1 MSSETSFFGRTA
13 RLVAVCGCVLAFVA
27 AKPAAAALGDTVA
40 SVARDQVAMRSS
52 LSVIPAQS
60 YDVHQLVDAHGQTVR
75 EYADRTGSIF
85 AVTWSGHQSP
95 DLKQLLGA
103 YYGRYLAA
111 AAQHKTGHHVL
122 SIRTPDLALS
132 IVRVQRSAYGRAYLP
147 ARLPSGVTQ
156 ADLR

>member
-1 MSSETSFFGRTA
+1 MSSVTSFFGRTG
-13 RLVAVCGCVLAFVA
+13 RLVAACGCALAFIA

-40 SVARDQVAMRSS
+40 SVAQDQAAMRST

-60 YDVHQLVDAHGQTVR
+60 YDIHQLVDAHGQTVR
-75 EYADRTGSIF
+75 EYADRTGTVF

-95 DLKQLLGA
+95 DLKQLLGT

-111 AAQHKTGHHVL
+111 ARQHKTGHHVL

-147 ARLPSGVTQ
+147 ARMPSGITP
-156 ADLR
+156 AELR